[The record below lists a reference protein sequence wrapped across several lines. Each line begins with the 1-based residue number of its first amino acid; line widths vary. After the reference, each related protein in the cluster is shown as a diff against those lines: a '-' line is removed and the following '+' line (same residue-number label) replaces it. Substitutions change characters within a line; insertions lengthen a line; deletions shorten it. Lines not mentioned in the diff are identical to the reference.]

1 MSNRTLRVNE
11 LILRELSDILHH
23 RYQSESVTITLT
35 EVRVSPDLH
44 DGRVF
49 VSIVGDADEVARKLK
64 WLRARAK
71 GLRQELSGRIV
82 LKHMPLLDYVADE
95 SVARGTRI
103 LQVLDELVA
112 EAARPANLDR
122 GNVTVEPPRDA
133 AHGDLAT
140 NAAMVLA

>member
-23 RYQSESVTITLT
+23 RYQSESVTLTLT

-71 GLRQELSGRIV
+71 ELRQELSGRIV

-103 LQVLDELVA
+103 LQVLDELGPPTA
-112 EAARPANLDR
+112 ESELPKKA
-122 GNVTVEPPRDA
+122 
-133 AHGDLAT
+133 
-140 NAAMVLA
+140 